1 MSAMS
6 EIRAPM
12 TGSVVHI
19 MAAAGQLV
27 KSGQVLLIIEAMKME
42 HEIRAERDA
51 QVLAVMTQPGDLVE
65 ADEVL
70 LKLSASSPVDAS
82 VGAGDTPSPTATAT
96 TPDTVT
102 TRTALQ
108 EVLSRNAL
116 TLDAA
121 RPHAAAKRHALGL
134 RTAREN
140 IADLCDADS
149 FVE

>member
-19 MAAAGQLV
+19 LAEAGQTV

-51 QVLAVMTQPGDLVE
+51 QVLAVMTQLGDMVE

-70 LKLSASSPVDAS
+70 LKLSAYLPVDSS
-82 VGAGDTPSPTATAT
+82 VGAADTPSPNAMASKL
-96 TPDTVT
+96 DSVT

-108 EVLSRNAL
+108 EVAS
-116 TLDAA
+116 
-121 RPHAAAKRHALGL
+121 
-134 RTAREN
+134 
-140 IADLCDADS
+140 
-149 FVE
+149 